1 MQLIIINNNN
11 NNNNYP
17 WSWWGTTGVFYSMN
31 RNLLSMCAVP
41 GRVIFCSS
49 SMSLA
54 PRIFPKFWSIRS
66 LISPS
71 TPTTRGTV
79 SDLIIIFIIVIIL
92 FYFVFVSYGTG
103 GGILDQ
109 WKVRSFKCPLHTI
122 YRRNITSTGT
132 LRHVLC
138 ILQTTIN
145 DSLSIAGLL
154 TQNKRL

>member
-1 MQLIIINNNN
+1 MD
-11 NNNNYP
+11 
-17 WSWWGTTGVFYSMN
+17 

-41 GRVIFCSS
+41 RRVIFCSS

-79 SDLIIIFIIVIIL
+79 SDLITIFIIVIIL

-109 WKVRSFKCPLHTI
+109 WKLQFARLNVPCTLFTDETSNQLGLCDMYYVF
-122 YRRNITSTGT
+122 YRLLSTT
-132 LRHVLC
+132 HFQKLVYLLR
-138 ILQTTIN
+138 IN
-145 DSLSIAGLL
+145 ATKS
-154 TQNKRL
+154 

>member
-1 MQLIIINNNN
+1 MD
-11 NNNNYP
+11 
-17 WSWWGTTGVFYSMN
+17 

-79 SDLIIIFIIVIIL
+79 SDLITIFIIIIIL

-109 WKVRSFKCPLHTI
+109 WKLQFARLNVPCTLFTDETSNRLGLCDMYYVF
-122 YRRNITSTGT
+122 YRLLSTT
-132 LRHVLC
+132 HFQKLVYLLR
-138 ILQTTIN
+138 IN
-145 DSLSIAGLL
+145 ATKS
-154 TQNKRL
+154 

>member
-1 MQLIIINNNN
+1 MD
-11 NNNNYP
+11 
-17 WSWWGTTGVFYSMN
+17 

-41 GRVIFCSS
+41 RRVIFCSS

-54 PRIFPKFWSIRS
+54 PRILPEFWSTRS

-79 SDLIIIFIIVIIL
+79 SDLITIFIIVIIL

-109 WKVRSFKCPLHTI
+109 WKFRSFKCPLHTI
-122 YRRNITSTGT
+122 YRRNIKSTGT
-132 LRHVLC
+132 LRNVLC

-145 DSLSIAGLL
+145 DSLSKAGLL
-154 TQNKRL
+154 TRNKRH

>member
-1 MQLIIINNNN
+1 MD
-11 NNNNYP
+11 
-17 WSWWGTTGVFYSMN
+17 

-79 SDLIIIFIIVIIL
+79 SDLITIFIIVIIL

-109 WKVRSFKCPLHTI
+109 WKLQFVRLNVPCTLFTDETSNRLGLCDMYYVF
-122 YRRNITSTGT
+122 YRLLSTT
-132 LRHVLC
+132 HFQKLVY
-138 ILQTTIN
+138 
-145 DSLSIAGLL
+145 LL
-154 TQNKRL
+154 ATKS

>member
-1 MQLIIINNNN
+1 MD
-11 NNNNYP
+11 
-17 WSWWGTTGVFYSMN
+17 

-41 GRVIFCSS
+41 MRVFFCSS

-71 TPTTRGTV
+71 TPTITGTV
-79 SDLIIIFIIVIIL
+79 SDLIIIFFIIIIIL
-92 FYFVFVSYGTG
+92 FYFIFVSYGTG

-109 WKVRSFKCPLHTI
+109 WKVRSFKCSLHTI
-122 YRRNITSTGT
+122 YRGNIKSTGT
-132 LRHVLC
+132 LRYVLR

-145 DSLSIAGLL
+145 DSLSKASLL
-154 TQNKRL
+154 TQNKRH

>member
-1 MQLIIINNNN
+1 
-11 NNNNYP
+11 
-17 WSWWGTTGVFYSMN
+17 MN

-49 SMSLA
+49 SMLLA
-54 PRIFPKFWSIRS
+54 PRIFPKSWSIRS

-122 YRRNITSTGT
+122 YRRNIKSTGT
-132 LRHVLC
+132 LRYVLR
-138 ILQTTIN
+138 ILQTSIN
-145 DSLSIAGLL
+145 DLLSKASLL
-154 TQNKRL
+154 TQNKRH

>member
-1 MQLIIINNNN
+1 MD
-11 NNNNYP
+11 
-17 WSWWGTTGVFYSMN
+17 

-71 TPTTRGTV
+71 TSTTRGTV

-109 WKVRSFKCPLHTI
+109 WKLQFVRLNVPCTLFTDETSNRLGLCDMYYAF
-122 YRRNITSTGT
+122 YRLLSTT
-132 LRHVLC
+132 HFQKLVYLLR
-138 ILQTTIN
+138 IN
-145 DSLSIAGLL
+145 ATKS
-154 TQNKRL
+154 

>member
-1 MQLIIINNNN
+1 MD
-11 NNNNYP
+11 
-17 WSWWGTTGVFYSMN
+17 
-31 RNLLSMCAVP
+31 RNLLIMCAVP

-71 TPTTRGTV
+71 TPTTTGTV
-79 SDLIIIFIIVIIL
+79 SVLIIIFTIII

-109 WKVRSFKCPLHTI
+109 WKLEFVRLNVPCTLFTDETSNRLGLCDMYYVF
-122 YRRNITSTGT
+122 YRLLSTT
-132 LRHVLC
+132 HSQKLVY
-138 ILQTTIN
+138 
-145 DSLSIAGLL
+145 LL
-154 TQNKRL
+154 ATKS

>member
-1 MQLIIINNNN
+1 MD
-11 NNNNYP
+11 
-17 WSWWGTTGVFYSMN
+17 

-71 TPTTRGTV
+71 TPTTTGTV
-79 SDLIIIFIIVIIL
+79 SDVIIIFIKL

-109 WKVRSFKCPLHTI
+109 WKLQFVRLNVPCTLFTDETSNRLGLCDMYYVF
-122 YRRNITSTGT
+122 YRLLSTT
-132 LRHVLC
+132 HFQKLVY
-138 ILQTTIN
+138 
-145 DSLSIAGLL
+145 LL
-154 TQNKRL
+154 ATKS

>member
-1 MQLIIINNNN
+1 MD
-11 NNNNYP
+11 
-17 WSWWGTTGVFYSMN
+17 

-71 TPTTRGTV
+71 TPTTTGTV
-79 SDLIIIFIIVIIL
+79 SDVIIIFIKL

-109 WKVRSFKCPLHTI
+109 WKLQFVRLNVPCTLFTDETSNRLGLCEMYYVF
-122 YRRNITSTGT
+122 YRLLSTT
-132 LRHVLC
+132 HFLKLVYLLR
-138 ILQTTIN
+138 IN
-145 DSLSIAGLL
+145 ATKS
-154 TQNKRL
+154 

>member
-1 MQLIIINNNN
+1 MD
-11 NNNNYP
+11 
-17 WSWWGTTGVFYSMN
+17 
-31 RNLLSMCAVP
+31 RNLLIMCAVP

-71 TPTTRGTV
+71 TPTTRSTV
-79 SDLIIIFIIVIIL
+79 SDLITIFIIVIIL

-109 WKVRSFKCPLHTI
+109 WKLQFVRLNVPCTLFTDETSNRLGLCDMYYVF
-122 YRRNITSTGT
+122 YRLLSTT
-132 LRHVLC
+132 HFQKLVYLLR
-138 ILQTTIN
+138 IN
-145 DSLSIAGLL
+145 ATKS
-154 TQNKRL
+154 

>member
-1 MQLIIINNNN
+1 MDI
-11 NNNNYP
+11 
-17 WSWWGTTGVFYSMN
+17 
-31 RNLLSMCAVP
+31 NLLSMCAVP

-71 TPTTRGTV
+71 TPTTTGTV
-79 SDLIIIFIIVIIL
+79 SDVIIIFIIL

-109 WKVRSFKCPLHTI
+109 WKLQFARLNVPCTLFTDETSNRLGLCDMYYVF
-122 YRRNITSTGT
+122 YRLLSTT
-132 LRHVLC
+132 HFQKLVYLLR
-138 ILQTTIN
+138 IN
-145 DSLSIAGLL
+145 ATKS
-154 TQNKRL
+154 